1 MKTQSNKQKLYCYVD
16 ETGQDTMG
24 KIFIV
29 SVVIVEKDREKI
41 EEELIKIEKDSKKG
55 KTKWQ
60 KTKFYQR
67 ESYINQVCK
76 LNELK
81 KSIYYS
87 KYDHTIIF
95 YELITYAV
103 TKVIFDKASDNYQAN
118 IIIDGLPR
126 SLENKLSVSFR
137 KMRVKTNKVKGARDE
152 SSALIRL
159 ADALSGLIRD
169 SYENQKWAKEKL
181 NLLNKNGFIKN
192 V

>member
-95 YELITYAV
+95 YELITYTV